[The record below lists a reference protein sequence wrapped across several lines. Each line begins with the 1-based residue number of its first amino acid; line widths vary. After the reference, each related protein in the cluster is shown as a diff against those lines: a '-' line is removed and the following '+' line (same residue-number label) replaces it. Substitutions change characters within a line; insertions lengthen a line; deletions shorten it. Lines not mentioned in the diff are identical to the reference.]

1 MSKMIYTISD
11 VTGQTGQK
19 RLDHYNKWL
28 MDPKREIGS
37 TYPGFPDDK
46 VKKSPLS
53 RKKGKMMEAVVE
65 DVVVAPVK
73 VSKPLKVVKPLK
85 VEKAPGVVRTG
96 TKLAQATDI
105 VKATGKDDKEACLL
119 AIVGALSVTRGNASI
134 YYAKA
139 LAKLV

>member
-65 DVVVAPVK
+65 DVAVAPVK
-73 VSKPLKVVKPLK
+73 VAKPLKVVK
-85 VEKAPGVVRTG
+85 APGVARTG